1 MKIVYA
7 PRALRDVDEILSY
20 IHQRSPRGAHAVSLA
35 IEHTIERCALN
46 PFAAART
53 NVPNLY
59 RRPLNKYRYTVFYRV
74 LAGQQGI
81 EIARIVHGA
90 RVKDLHTLPDDD

>member
-7 PRALRDVDEILSY
+7 PRALRDIDEILSY
-20 IHQRSPRGAHAVSLA
+20 IHQRSPRGAHAVSQA
-35 IEHTIERCALN
+35 IEHTIELCALN
-46 PFAAART
+46 PRATART

-59 RRPLNKYRYTVFYRV
+59 RRPLSKYRYTVFYRV

-81 EIARIVHGA
+81 EVARIIHGA